1 MKNRLATVLLLAGFS
16 SPCVSARWLRWSA
29 GEQPTVI
36 PRETGAVPVSA
47 GQGWTPK
54 PTPPPGA
61 RKSDQDRVVEYLGR
75 RQDASGNSPSRNTW
89 TDEQTCGWFK
99 GTSCTSPSPYT
110 PPDAMLFFVLVAG
123 ST

>member
-1 MKNRLATVLLLAGFS
+1 MKNRLATALLLAGS
-16 SPCVSARWLRWSA
+16 ASCASARWLRWSA
-29 GEQPTVI
+29 DEQPTVI

-99 GTSCTSPSPYT
+99 GTSCKSPY
-110 PPDAMLFFVLVAG
+110 PLLQFGAVRVSGIGVHGNM
-123 ST
+123 